1 MRGVGFFFVPCDR
14 SSAEEK
20 EALLLDDAET
30 YHYTNQSDTY
40 TGSSH
45 DDEDEFTGAR
55 QDFAELGFSAEQVRL
70 NRSTP
75 WRRVVL
81 RRRRRVA
88 HRVSLLRASFNVFP
102 SWPPDR

>member
-1 MRGVGFFFVPCDR
+1 MRDVYYYIFIDC

-20 EALLLDDAET
+20 KSLLLDDAET

-55 QDFAELGFSAEQVRL
+55 QDFAELGFSAEQV
-70 NRSTP
+70 
-75 WRRVVL
+75 
-81 RRRRRVA
+81 
-88 HRVSLLRASFNVFP
+88 
-102 SWPPDR
+102 